1 MTREAYIRQAMA
13 NLRVMSRTANGE
25 LDTSASADKKAMM
38 AVSSGEAAKDL
49 ALDNF
54 QGALDLAWD
63 NRYRVFSDAGDLRS
77 FIEGLARAVN
87 RGLLRDGVLYRCGA
101 DSAKYPYTR
110 PWRRSRRRRG
120 STSACSPCSAGT
132 PTTPWRRRRPRNTKS
147 TSPAIS
153 SPTAAASA
161 PW

>member
-1 MTREAYIRQAMA
+1 MMTREAYIRQAMA
-13 NLRVMSRTANGE
+13 NLSVMSRTANGE

-77 FIEGLARAVN
+77 FIEDLARAVN

-101 DSAKYPYTR
+101 DSAKYPYT
-110 PWRRSRRRRG
+110 PV
-120 STSACSPCSAGT
+120 AQ
-132 PTTPWRRRRPRNTKS
+132 
-147 TSPAIS
+147 IE
-153 SPTAAASA
+153 AAAA
-161 PW
+161 WFYERLFTLLCRDPYDAVEAAATAEY